1 MDNGF
6 SLADIKAVTEN
17 NDHDGWGGGSWWI
30 LLLFIVMMGGGNG
43 FGWGGRGLG
52 ERLAT
57 ETDMQAGFYQE
68 ATGRKL
74 DQLGYGLADLG
85 YENAR
90 LANQTQMQ
98 VAGGFN
104 DLGARMAQCCCET
117 KQEILVNRYEDQK
130 NTCDIEKAIHAEGE
144 ATRSLIQANKI
155 EALQGKIQALELQS
169 ALCGVVRYPNAT
181 TYNAG
186 PWPFASTGCCNP
198 CYGGTTF

>member
-1 MDNGF
+1 MDSGF

-17 NDHDGWGGGSWWI
+17 NEHDGWGGGSWWI
-30 LLLFIVMMGGGNG
+30 LLLFIIMMGGGNG
-43 FGWGGRGLG
+43 FGWGNRGLG

-57 ETDMQAGFYQE
+57 ETDMQAGFNQQ
-68 ATGRKL
+68 TLVGKL

-90 LANQTQMQ
+90 LANGTQMQ
-98 VAGGFN
+98 VAGGFS

-117 KQEILVNRYEDQK
+117 KQEIMVNRYEDQK

-144 ATRSLIQANKI
+144 ATRALIQENKI
-155 EALQGKIQALELQS
+155 EALQSKITGLELQA

-181 TYNAG
+181 TYSAG
-186 PWPFASTGCCNP
+186 AWPFSGSCCSP